1 MYAPLPV
8 HTLTSLLDE
17 NAVPSR
23 TEDRETEE
31 LLSYLETDESQSA
44 GGKMYSACLTEC
56 SAKRPPSLD
65 SLSDD
70 QDYDR
75 LFMEVMG
82 DDVGMSQ
89 AGMCEG
95 DDWCQRPREEEMS
108 MDLS

>member
-1 MYAPLPV
+1 
-8 HTLTSLLDE
+8 LLDE
-17 NAVPSR
+17 NAVPSP
-23 TEDRETEE
+23 TEDREIEE
-31 LLSYLETDESQSA
+31 LLTYLEPDDAQSA
-44 GGKMYSACLTEC
+44 GGKMYSPCFTDG
-56 SAKRPPSLD
+56 STKRPPSLD

-70 QDYDR
+70 GDYDR
-75 LFMEVMG
+75 LFIEMMA